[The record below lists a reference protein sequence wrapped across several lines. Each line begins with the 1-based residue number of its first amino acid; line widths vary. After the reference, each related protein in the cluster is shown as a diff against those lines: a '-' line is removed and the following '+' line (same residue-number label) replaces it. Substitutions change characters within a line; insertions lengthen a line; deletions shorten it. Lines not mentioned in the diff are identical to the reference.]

1 LFGPGNPGLPF
12 GRGGVFAPL
21 PFKEGRWLVEFD
33 LPDEAR
39 VVGGDGFSNHEL
51 SVDELLFPLLVCCE
65 RCSSFPSLLE
75 EEFWSEVRLL
85 VLLVVLKE
93 AFDRRRRLR
102 SLRKEGI
109 AVGVMSHF
117 LPSMVGGRG
126 GGGGVSGRPYCRRA
140 TVGLRC
146 GSRGGQASASR
157 YENCT
162 RRLVKKGAAQG
173 QAMEH
178 M

>member
-102 SLRKEGI
+102 SLRNEGI
-109 AVGVMSHF
+109 AVVEEEE
-117 LPSMVGGRG
+117 
-126 GGGGVSGRPYCRRA
+126 GVSEWPYCRRA
-140 TVGLRC
+140 TVGLGC

-157 YENCT
+157 CENCT

>member
-1 LFGPGNPGLPF
+1 
-12 GRGGVFAPL
+12 
-21 PFKEGRWLVEFD
+21 
-33 LPDEAR
+33 
-39 VVGGDGFSNHEL
+39 
-51 SVDELLFPLLVCCE
+51 
-65 RCSSFPSLLE
+65 
-75 EEFWSEVRLL
+75 
-85 VLLVVLKE
+85 VLKE

-126 GGGGVSGRPYCRRA
+126 GGGVSEWPYCRRA
-140 TVGLRC
+140 TVGLGC

-157 YENCT
+157 CENCT

>member
-1 LFGPGNPGLPF
+1 
-12 GRGGVFAPL
+12 L

-33 LPDEAR
+33 LPDEAK

-93 AFDRRRRLR
+93 AFDRR
-102 SLRKEGI
+102 
-109 AVGVMSHF
+109 
-117 LPSMVGGRG
+117 GRGG